1 MIIYLEET
9 LNLMSNGRLKE
20 VENLVKSGEVKTTE
34 KGTKY
39 LLIDPS
45 KGDKK
50 QELWQPKEN
59 IQGLEKKKSL
69 MNAPKENVSGKDQ
82 ILKKNQ

>member
-50 QELWQPKEN
+50 
-59 IQGLEKKKSL
+59 
-69 MNAPKENVSGKDQ
+69 
-82 ILKKNQ
+82 